1 MSDDIYD
8 FARAAVRATAAAGK
22 PLSPK
27 RVSNGR
33 PVKVTRYVE
42 LSCGWKVTVASLQ
55 PVPDGVE
62 LFDVAADQHA
72 MTCTPG
78 CTGS

>member
-1 MSDDIYD
+1 MTDTYD
-8 FARAAVRATAAAGK
+8 FAREAARATAAAGK
-22 PLSPK
+22 PLSTK

-33 PVKVTRYVE
+33 PVKMTRYVE
-42 LSCGWKVTVASLQ
+42 FSCGWKVTVASLQ

-72 MTCTPG
+72 LHCAPG